1 MYFDFRIMT
10 VRQAVTVRWDLY
22 FETRNHPKD
31 MDEWPPGGASRRVV
45 ERPVITLPTFCPP
58 PDPLAYLLE
67 EILRDHHSY
76 CCP

>member
-1 MYFDFRIMT
+1 MT
-10 VRQAVTVRWDLY
+10 ARQAVNVRQICT

-58 PDPLAYLLE
+58 PDPPAYLLE
-67 EILRDHHSY
+67 EIPER
-76 CCP
+76 PP